1 MFEIDK
7 SIEESINELD
17 QVLGWDEIAG
27 VFV

>member
-7 SIEESINELD
+7 SVEESINELD